1 MPPEPSKPRIRP
13 ARLLFEPAVLEREN
27 ERFFDLDDLTDP
39 QDMLDRATQLAEA
52 FRAAADKAV
61 DYQAIAV
68 ARLADRRRFD
78 RLEAAEIAERTGWSE
93 AYTVKMIEY
102 GDRLIAKRGE

>member
-13 ARLLFEPAVLEREN
+13 ARLLFEPSVFEREE

-39 QDMLDRATQLAEA
+39 QVMLDRSTQLAEA

-78 RLEAAEIAERTGWSE
+78 RLEPAQIAARTGWSE

-102 GDRLIAKRGE
+102 GERLIAKRGD

>member
-1 MPPEPSKPRIRP
+1 MPPEPSKPRVRP
-13 ARLLFEPAVLEREN
+13 ARLLFEPPVFEREE

-39 QDMLDRATQLAEA
+39 MVMLERSTQLAEA

-78 RLEAAEIAERTGWSE
+78 RLEPAQIAELAGWSE
-93 AYTVKMIEY
+93 AYAVKMIEY
-102 GDRLIAKRGE
+102 GDRLIAKRGD

>member
-1 MPPEPSKPRIRP
+1 MPSEPSKPRIRP
-13 ARLLFEPAVLEREN
+13 ARLLFEPSVFDRED
-27 ERFFDLDDLTDP
+27 ERFFDLDDLDDP
-39 QDMLDRATQLAEA
+39 QEMLARSTQLAEA

-78 RLEAAEIAERTGWSE
+78 RLEPAQIAARTGWSE
-93 AYTVKMIEY
+93 AYAVKMIEY
-102 GDRLIAKRGE
+102 GMRLLAKRGE

>member
-13 ARLLFEPAVLEREN
+13 ARLLFEPAVMERDD
-27 ERFFDLDDLTDP
+27 ERFFDLDDLADP
-39 QDMLDRATQLAEA
+39 QDLLDRATQLAEA
-52 FRAAADKAV
+52 FRAAADKAL

-78 RLEAAEIAERTGWSE
+78 RLDPAEIASRAGWSE

-102 GDRLIAKRGE
+102 GERLIAKHGE

>member
-27 ERFFDLDDLTDP
+27 ERFFDLDDLADP

-78 RLEAAEIAERTGWSE
+78 RLEPAEIAERTGWSE

-102 GDRLIAKRGE
+102 GDRLLAKRGE

>member
-13 ARLLFEPAVLEREN
+13 VRLLFDPPVFDHDE

-39 QDMLDRATQLAEA
+39 EVMLDRSTELAEA

-78 RLEAAEIAERTGWSE
+78 RLEPREIAARTGWNE
-93 AYTVKMIEY
+93 AYAVKMIEY
-102 GDRLIAKRGE
+102 GERLIAKRGH